1 MGMGEL
7 IMRNESEIEN
17 EKKYQGKGE
26 GKILNPRS
34 LGYNQL

>member
-1 MGMGEL
+1 
-7 IMRNESEIEN
+7 MRNESEIEN

-26 GKILNPRS
+26 GKILNPRF